1 MILTRQGDPVI
12 SRVAPQGGAH
22 ALSSRCAVTPAA
34 SPGVGDSAVSSVG
47 VGDCAHTLPW
57 ENR

>member
-1 MILTRQGDPVI
+1 MIA
-12 SRVAPQGGAH
+12 RVAPQGGAH